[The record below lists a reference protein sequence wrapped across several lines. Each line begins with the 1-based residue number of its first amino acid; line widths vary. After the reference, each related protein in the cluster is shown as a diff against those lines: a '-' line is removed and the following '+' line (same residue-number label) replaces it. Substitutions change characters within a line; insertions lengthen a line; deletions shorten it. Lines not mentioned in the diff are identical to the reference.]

1 MSTPQIVPEPSGAVV
16 PTWTL
21 GDRLRKAREFRG
33 WKQSDMADYL
43 ETSVNTVTGYEK
55 DRVKPKRVVINAW
68 ADACGVRRHW
78 LHTGQTEEGFSPVT
92 LGIPKRSPGRGMSR
106 RRDVLRRPPSARRP
120 EGAPLPRVQRPMPR
134 AS

>member
-1 MSTPQIVPEPSGAVV
+1 MSTPQIVPEPTGAVV
-16 PTWTL
+16 PEWTL

-33 WKQSDMADYL
+33 WKQADMADYL

-78 LHTGQTEEGFSPVT
+78 LHTGQVSEGNAPVT
-92 LGIPKRSPGRGMSR
+92 LGIPKRSLGRGMQPSPARVSWSR
-106 RRDVLRRPPSARRP
+106 RAARLNSARTTRVRRPIQVAC
-120 EGAPLPRVQRPMPR
+120 
-134 AS
+134 